1 MLDISDQDIESILCT
16 IVRLQRKTSVAEMY
30 RMEWRCSRQWRI
42 EFLGYEPQ
50 NFIVRQ
56 IPVFVLDRNNIGEP
70 VKSLPVI
77 NKI

>member
-1 MLDISDQDIESILCT
+1 MLDIPDQDIESILCK

-30 RMEWRCSRQWRI
+30 RMEWRCGRQCRI

-70 VKSLPVI
+70 VKSLPAI

>member
-1 MLDISDQDIESILCT
+1 MKYRDISDQDINAMLS
-16 IVRLQRKTSVAEMY
+16 VRLQRKTSVAEIY
-30 RMEWRCSRQWRI
+30 RTEWRCGRQCRI

-70 VKSLPVI
+70 VKSLPAI

>member
-1 MLDISDQDIESILCT
+1 MLDIPDQDIESIICN
-16 IVRLQRKTSVAEMY
+16 IVRLQRKTSVAEIY
-30 RMEWRCSRQWRI
+30 RTEWRCGRRCRI

-70 VKSLPVI
+70 VKSLPAI